1 VERNT
6 FSFGK
11 TDTSSAVDNDFP
23 FISQALA
30 QGLFMNVAEY
40 HKENDYRTVSS
51 RSDENK
57 AISFSSSLQ
66 INDRHLVK
74 IHPSSVLFGAK
85 PSLVVFTE
93 LIQTTKRFIR

>member
-1 VERNT
+1 
-6 FSFGK
+6 
-11 TDTSSAVDNDFP
+11 
-23 FISQALA
+23 
-30 QGLFMNVAEY
+30 MNVAEY

-51 RSDENK
+51 RSDTNDNR
-57 AISFSSSLQ
+57 FCFSLQ